1 MNNKEQQ
8 EQYADLMNKVGDLL
22 NGKDLA
28 LVIPVLTAQLGNAG
42 IATDTGFD
50 EFIEYVART
59 IHLRFVVYELQ
70 NTSTETMH

>member
-1 MNNKEQQ
+1 MTDQ
-8 EQYADLMNKVGDLL
+8 EKQFVELMDKVGDLL
-22 NGKDLA
+22 NGKDLS

-42 IATDTGFD
+42 IATETGFE

-70 NTSTETMH
+70 NTSTETIH

>member
-1 MNNKEQQ
+1 MNEKEQL

-22 NGKDLA
+22 HGKDLG
-28 LVIPVLTAQLGNAG
+28 LVIPVLCAQLGNAG
-42 IATDTGFD
+42 ISTETGFD

-70 NTSTETMH
+70 NTNNETMH